1 MLKIQNLTKSF
12 GSRKI
17 LDSIDLTLKKRK
29 VYALLGSN
37 GAGKTTV
44 FNLINQFLK
53 VDTGTILWNDQ
64 SLNKLAPYQINRLG
78 IGRTFQDLRLINK
91 LTVEENIRLAIPTN
105 LTKTL
110 LNAIIPFGVETEK
123 KKIDAEV
130 DKLLEKFYIAD
141 VKSQKASDISY
152 GQQKLLTLACC
163 VANGANLL
171 LLDEPIAGIQ
181 PVYRTKIAELLKELR
196 NKGKTI
202 FLIEHHTEFLEEVTD
217 IFFFLNNGKIQ
228 VFDNYTT
235 LKNDK
240 TVLDAYLG

>member
-1 MLKIQNLTKSF
+1 MPSF
-12 GSRKI
+12 
-17 LDSIDLTLKKRK
+17 
-29 VYALLGSN
+29 LLE
-37 GAGKTTV
+37 
-44 FNLINQFLK
+44 
-53 VDTGTILWNDQ
+53 
-64 SLNKLAPYQINRLG
+64 
-78 IGRTFQDLRLINK
+78 LR
-91 LTVEENIRLAIPTN
+91 P
-105 LTKTL
+105 
-110 LNAIIPFGVETEK
+110 K